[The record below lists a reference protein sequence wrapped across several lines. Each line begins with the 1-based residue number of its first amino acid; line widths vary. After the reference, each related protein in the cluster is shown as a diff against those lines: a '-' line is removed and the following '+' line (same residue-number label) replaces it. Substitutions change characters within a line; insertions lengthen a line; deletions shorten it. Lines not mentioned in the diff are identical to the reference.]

1 MTTHE
6 GYGHGESTQPQV
18 SVNHDPQD
26 RIKKG
31 MENLSME
38 QESRQDRELHGKE
51 LENLENDRSPSQE
64 PVQVTH
70 LDLPSKNES
79 VNGPSQEPVQV
90 PHLDLSSKNESL
102 AIPGTEETIESE
114 QARIERL
121 GRERPAK
128 FKSLGAELAFC
139 YSIIAS
145 QFMAV
150 CINGFLCRGMLETN
164 LLTKNRNTSYPVSMF
179 SSQLL

>member
-6 GYGHGESTQPQV
+6 GYGHGERTQPQV
-18 SVNHDPQD
+18 LVNDDPQD
-26 RIKKG
+26 RMKKG
-31 MENLSME
+31 MENLSLK
-38 QESRQDRELHGKE
+38 QESRQDRGLHGNE
-51 LENLENDRSPSQE
+51 LEKL
-64 PVQVTH
+64 
-70 LDLPSKNES
+70 ES
-79 VNGPSQEPVQV
+79 VKSPSQEPVQV
-90 PHLDLSSKNESL
+90 PHLDLPSKSESL
-102 AIPGTEETIESE
+102 TIPGTEEVIEPE

-150 CINGFLCRGMLETN
+150 CINGFHCRGMLETN
-164 LLTKNRNTSYPVSMF
+164 LLTNLRNTSYPDSTF

>member
-6 GYGHGESTQPQV
+6 ENGNVESIQPQV
-18 SVNHDPQD
+18 ALIDNLQEK
-26 RIKKG
+26 INKG
-31 MENLSME
+31 MEDLSLK
-38 QESRQDRELHGKE
+38 QASREDTKLDGKE
-51 LENLENDRSPSQE
+51 LGKLENNNEPSRE
-64 PVQVTH
+64 PVQVPQSG
-70 LDLPSKNES
+70 LPSKNE
-79 VNGPSQEPVQV
+79 NLAV
-90 PHLDLSSKNESL
+90 P
-102 AIPGTEETIESE
+102 GGEELIESD

-150 CINGFLCRGMLETN
+150 CINVLHCRRMLETN
-164 LLTKNRNTSYPVSMF
+164 FPDKR
-179 SSQLL
+179 

>member
-6 GYGHGESTQPQV
+6 RYGHGESTQPQV

-31 MENLSME
+31 MENLSLD
-38 QESRQDRELHGKE
+38 QESRQDRDLYGNE
-51 LENLENDRSPSQE
+51 LEKLETDNS
-64 PVQVTH
+64 
-70 LDLPSKNES
+70 
-79 VNGPSQEPVQV
+79 PSQEPVQV
-90 PHLDLSSKNESL
+90 PHLDLTSKSESL
-102 AIPGTEETIESE
+102 TIPGTEEVIESE

-150 CINGFLCRGMLETN
+150 CINDFHCRGMLETN
-164 LLTKNRNTSYPVSMF
+164 LLTKK
-179 SSQLL
+179 

>member
-6 GYGHGESTQPQV
+6 GNGRLESTQPQV
-18 SVNHDPQD
+18 SVKHDSQD
-26 RIKKG
+26 RIKNG
-31 MENLSME
+31 MENLSLE
-38 QESRQDRELHGKE
+38 QASRQDRDLHEKGQGK
-51 LENLENDRSPSQE
+51 LGSD
-64 PVQVTH
+64 
-70 LDLPSKNES
+70 K
-79 VNGPSQEPVQV
+79 GPSQEPVQV
-90 PHLDLSSKNESL
+90 PQLDLPSKNENL
-102 AIPGTEETIESE
+102 AIPGAEEVIESE

-150 CINGFLCRGMLETN
+150 CINGFHCR
-164 LLTKNRNTSYPVSMF
+164 
-179 SSQLL
+179 

>member
-1 MTTHE
+1 MTTHQE
-6 GYGHGESTQPQV
+6 SGYEESTQPQV
-18 SVNHDPQD
+18 SVNHDPRD

-31 MENLSME
+31 MENLSLE
-38 QESRQDRELHGKE
+38 QESRQDRNLQGNE
-51 LENLENDRSPSQE
+51 LEKLESDKSPSQE

-70 LDLPSKNES
+70 LDLPSKNKS
-79 VNGPSQEPVQV
+79 FKSSSQEPVQV
-90 PHLDLSSKNESL
+90 PHLDLPSKSESL
-102 AIPGTEETIESE
+102 TIPGTEEVIESE

-150 CINGFLCRGMLETN
+150 CINGFRGILEAN
-164 LLTKNRNTSYPVSMF
+164 QLTKDRNTSYLVSMF

>member
-6 GYGHGESTQPQV
+6 GYGHVESTQPQI
-18 SVNHDPQD
+18 SVKHDPQD
-26 RIKKG
+26 KIEKG
-31 MENLSME
+31 MENLSLE
-38 QESRQDRELHGKE
+38 QAPQQDRDLYERGLGK
-51 LENLENDRSPSQE
+51 LENDKGPSQE
-64 PVQVTH
+64 PIQVPQ
-70 LDLPSKNES
+70 LDLPSKNE
-79 VNGPSQEPVQV
+79 N
-90 PHLDLSSKNESL
+90 L
-102 AIPGTEETIESE
+102 AIPGAEEVIESE

-150 CINGFLCRGMLETN
+150 CIDGYHCR
-164 LLTKNRNTSYPVSMF
+164 
-179 SSQLL
+179 

>member
-6 GYGHGESTQPQV
+6 ENGHAESTQPQV
-18 SVNHDPQD
+18 TLVDNLQD
-26 RIKKG
+26 KIHRG
-31 MENLSME
+31 MEDLSLKRASREDTNLNRKE
-38 QESRQDRELHGKE
+38 PGK
-51 LENLENDRSPSQE
+51 LENDDEPSRE
-64 PVQVTH
+64 PVQVSQ
-70 LDLPSKNES
+70 LGLPSKNE
-79 VNGPSQEPVQV
+79 NLAV
-90 PHLDLSSKNESL
+90 P
-102 AIPGTEETIESE
+102 GGEELIESE

-150 CINGFLCRGMLETN
+150 CIDVLHCRQVLEIN
-164 LLTKNRNTSYPVSMF
+164 CPNKR
-179 SSQLL
+179 

>member
-6 GYGHGESTQPQV
+6 ESGHEESTQPQL
-18 SVNHDPQD
+18 SPNHDPQD

-31 MENLSME
+31 MENLSLE
-38 QESRQDRELHGKE
+38 QSSRVDTDLLGKE
-51 LENLENDRSPSQE
+51 LEKLESDKSPSQE
-64 PVQVTH
+64 PAQVPQ

-79 VNGPSQEPVQV
+79 VKGPSQKPVQV
-90 PHLDLSSKNESL
+90 PHLDLPSKSGSL
-102 AIPGTEETIESE
+102 TIPGTEEVIESE
-114 QARIERL
+114 QVRIERL

-150 CINGFLCRGMLETN
+150 CINGFRCRGMLETN
-164 LLTKNRNTSYPVSMF
+164 LLTQNRNTSYPVSMF

>member
-6 GYGHGESTQPQV
+6 GCGHTESTQSQV
-18 SVNHDPQD
+18 SVQHDPQD
-26 RIKKG
+26 KTKNG
-31 MENLSME
+31 MENLSLE
-38 QESRQDRELHGKE
+38 QASRQDRDLREKALGK
-51 LENLENDRSPSQE
+51 LEDDKGPSE
-64 PVQVTH
+64 KPVQVPQ
-70 LDLPSKNES
+70 LDLPSKNE
-79 VNGPSQEPVQV
+79 N
-90 PHLDLSSKNESL
+90 L
-102 AIPGTEETIESE
+102 AIPGTEEVIESE

-150 CINGFLCRGMLETN
+150 CINGFHCR
-164 LLTKNRNTSYPVSMF
+164 
-179 SSQLL
+179 